1 MNNENKNSE
10 ILSQERIDAMRSNV
24 MGRINKPRR
33 RAARYAPLLV
43 AASVVSVF
51 GLLGVGYVLGGTG
64 ALERNYQASDSRA
77 DQHAGA
83 DTADQ
88 LAGPTVRM
96 QGDSSALGQASPNE
110 ESQAGDTAQAEEHV
124 IVTGSIDVTVRD
136 SEAAAKN
143 VREQVKRLGGR
154 IDSES
159 QDSIDSDYV
168 FLTVRVPGDQV
179 EAFSEFI
186 HAQGEISSTSLSR
199 LQVDQQVRDLDARI
213 DALKVSTDRLR
224 SIMKEAKN
232 TKDLLEAESRLSQRQ
247 AELESLLSQRK
258 ALGEQTALA
267 TIDVTLSETT
277 PAGTVNPG
285 GFRGGLIAGWN
296 SLVSL
301 VNMGVTAFGFVLPWL
316 VPVVAVALG
325 ARWLIRRRCGA

>member
-1 MNNENKNSE
+1 MNNENENNE
-10 ILSQERIDAMRSNV
+10 ILSQERIDAMRSNI

-33 RAARYAPLLV
+33 RAARFAPILV
-43 AASVVSVF
+43 AASAVSVF
-51 GLLGVGYVLGGTG
+51 GLVGVGYVLGGTG
-64 ALERNYQASDSRA
+64 ALERNSDGSASYIA
-77 DQHAGA
+77 PQHET
-83 DTADQ
+83 DTSDQ
-88 LAGPTVRM
+88 LSGTTVRM
-96 QGDSSALGQASPNE
+96 QGESSALGSSPAE
-110 ESQAGDTAQAEEHV
+110 EKSGDTAQAEEHV

>member
-1 MNNENKNSE
+1 MNNDNE

-51 GLLGVGYVLGGTG
+51 GLVGVGYVLGGTG

-77 DQHAGA
+77 AQEVGA

-88 LAGPTVRM
+88 LAGPPVRM
-96 QGDSSALGQASPNE
+96 HGENSALGSNSAE
-110 ESQAGDTAQAEEHV
+110 EEGQAGDTAQAEDHV
-124 IVTGSIDVTVRD
+124 IVTGSIEVTVRD
-136 SEAAAKN
+136 SEAAAKL
-143 VREQVKRLGGR
+143 VREQVKKLGGR

-159 QDSIDSDYV
+159 QNSIDIDFVY
-168 FLTVRVPGDQV
+168 LTVRVPGDQV
-179 EAFSEFI
+179 EAFSSFLDG
-186 HAQGEISSTSLSR
+186 QGEISNSSLSR

-213 DALKVSTDRLR
+213 DALKISTERLR

-247 AELESLLSQRK
+247 ADLESLQSQRK
-258 ALGEQTALA
+258 AIGEQTALA

-301 VNMGVTAFGFVLPWL
+301 VNMGVTAFGFLLPWL
-316 VPVVAVALG
+316 VPALMLG
-325 ARWLIRRRCGA
+325 LGVCWWIRRRRRS